1 MSELASTLLPWFKRH
16 GRHDLPWQRDT
27 DPYRVWVSEIML
39 QQTQVKTVIPY
50 FIRFVERFPDARA
63 LAGAPLD
70 QVLHLWTG
78 LGYYARARN
87 MHRAALVIV
96 RDHNGRLPASLDALT
111 ALPGIGRSTAG
122 AILTLGHGRR
132 APILDGNVKRVLTR
146 FYGIYGWPGRGE
158 VEQRLWELAERET
171 PQQETAAYTQAV
183 MDLGAT
189 VCTRSRPRCA
199 DCPLASG
206 CHALSHGEQQQLPTG
221 KTRNSLPV
229 RKAVFALLENEQGE
243 ILLEKR
249 PPAGIW
255 GGLWSFPEYRS
266 GTELADWIEARA
278 VLVSESLTTLPQIR
292 HSFSHF
298 HLDITPVKA
307 VIRDKADTIRDNE
320 TYLWYAPGH
329 GQEIG
334 MAAPVKALLRAAAR
348 EGDGLQV
355 RSRSE
360 NPGSE

>member
-1 MSELASTLLPWFKRH
+1 MPDLAPALLPWFKHH
-16 GRHDLPWQRDT
+16 GRHDLPWQQNP

-50 FIRFVERFPDARA
+50 FLRFVERFPDAGA

-70 QVLHLWTG
+70 RVLHLWTG

-87 MHRAALVIV
+87 LHRTAQILV
-96 RDHNGRLPASLDALT
+96 RDFAGRLPADLDALT

-122 AILTLGHGRR
+122 AILCLGHGRR

-146 FYGIYGWPGRGE
+146 CYGIYGWPGDRE
-158 VEQRLWELAERET
+158 VERRLWELAEQET
-171 PQQETAAYTQAV
+171 PHEESAAYTQAI

-199 DCPLASG
+199 DCPLACG
-206 CHALSHGEQQQLPTG
+206 CHALRHGEQQQLPTG
-221 KTRNSLPV
+221 KTRNSLMV
-229 RKAVFALLENEQGE
+229 RKVVFAVLQNEQGE

-266 GTELADWIEARA
+266 GPELTDWIKARA
-278 VLVSESLTTLPQIR
+278 VLVSETLISLPQVR

-298 HLDITPVKA
+298 HLDITPIKG

-320 TYLWYAPGH
+320 TYLWYTPGRDM
-329 GQEIG
+329 EIG
-334 MAAPVKALLRAAAR
+334 MAAPVKALMQQL
-348 EGDGLQV
+348 
-355 RSRSE
+355 
-360 NPGSE
+360 